1 MHAYATKSSPQASR
15 YDIRSAAELFSRI
28 LLLLTEHF
36 LNSFLNAF
44 ETNLLIINH
53 KTALIPFFS
62 SGRERERKNNKTL
75 SSYIIFGLCP

>member
-53 KTALIPFFS
+53 KTALIPFFL
-62 SGRERERKNNKTL
+62 RDERERKNNKTL